1 MIHDFTI
8 TQGSYDLNSW
18 EIEKHM
24 KLATAWQIKRR
35 FSLARESYEKAI
47 QLEPNYIPAYLGLGN
62 LFAQTGQTSQA
73 IETYRQ
79 AVALNA
85 TETWLPAVIDA
96 LLTKYQ
102 DFTQQESQINI
113 AIEPYRAALRQK
125 STGREAPHI
134 VLYTNCPGT
143 YGAEQAS
150 HALMCHLAQ
159 SGYRVTCIQ
168 SKADHHLIRAR
179 EEMGIQH
186 IWLKGDAHKVW
197 YSVSNVSEV
206 ANIFSQ
212 TLPDLVIFADG
223 GPVSNLAANWV
234 AMQLEI
240 PYIRV
245 IHCVDPDWAAQFAT
259 YLPFLPAIY
268 QSAQAVISVSH
279 ANMKL
284 MRQRFMLPA
293 QVGQVIYNGRPDEY
307 FASYSPETRDR
318 LRQALGIP
326 QDAVVIL
333 TTARLEAVKGYQ
345 HQFNAIAQLR
355 HTPLWPQLFFVW
367 AGTGSLEVQLKAKIE
382 AIGGSEQVKF
392 LGERSDIP
400 DLLEAADIFLLPS
413 HAEGM
418 PLAVMEAMAKGLPV
432 MATAI
437 GGIPEELGET
447 GKLLPDPNVDA
458 QATVQAIVET
468 IQTWGRDAALR
479 QAIGQ
484 ECQQRALD
492 MFREDQMLE
501 SYLKV
506 IHPILA
512 RSSAHD

>member
-8 TQGSYDLNSW
+8 TQGSYNLNSW

-24 KLATAWQIKRR
+24 KLATAWQIKQR
-35 FSLARESYEKAI
+35 FSLAKESYEKAI

-62 LFAQTGQTSQA
+62 LFAQTGQISQA
-73 IETYRQ
+73 IEIYRQ

-85 TETWLPAVIDA
+85 TETWLPVVIDD

-102 DFTQQESQINI
+102 DFTQQESQINR
-113 AIEPYRAALRQK
+113 AIEQYRAALRQK
-125 STGREAPHI
+125 SNGREVPHI

-150 HALMCHLAQ
+150 HALMCCLAQ

-168 SKADHHLIRAR
+168 SKADHHLIQAR

-197 YSVSNVSEV
+197 YSVSNVLEV
-206 ANIFSQ
+206 ADIFSQ

-223 GPVSNLAANWV
+223 GPTSNLAANWV
-234 AMQLEI
+234 AMRLAI

-259 YLPFLPAIY
+259 YLPYLPAIY

-279 ANMKL
+279 ANLEL

-293 QVGQVIYNGRPDEY
+293 QIGQVIYNGRPDEY
-307 FASYSPETRDR
+307 FTSHFPETRDR
-318 LRQALGIP
+318 LRQTLGIP

-333 TTARLEAVKGYQ
+333 TTARMDAVKGYQ
-345 HQFNAIAQLR
+345 HQLTAIAQLQQT
-355 HTPLWPQLFFVW
+355 HLWPQLFFVW
-367 AGTGSLEVQLKAKIE
+367 AGTGPMEVRLREKLE
-382 AIGGSEQVKF
+382 AIGASEHVKF
-392 LGERSDIP
+392 LGKRSDIP

-437 GGIPEELGET
+437 SGVPEELGET
-447 GKLLPDPNVDA
+447 GKLLPDPTVDA
-458 QATVQAIVET
+458 KATVRAIVET
-468 IQTWGRDAALR
+468 IQTWGMDAVLR

-484 ECQQRALD
+484 ACQQRATD
-492 MFREDQMLE
+492 VFREDQMLE
-501 SYLKV
+501 SYMKV
-506 IHPILA
+506 IHPILVK
-512 RSSAHD
+512 SAGHD